1 MKEQADSI
9 RADMKQLLLIAY
21 NFPPLTTSG
30 MYRAYQFAKY
40 LPRHGW
46 RPLVVS
52 VDPASLQHTGPLDE
66 GPLAAMNGEIV
77 VSQARAFEP
86 MASLA
91 RWRARLP
98 GAGKSQA
105 FPGGSVAPGGTAGAD
120 GGGKSNGASWKDWL
134 TDWISLPDRQSGWIW
149 PAYRAAMR
157 LIRDETV
164 HAIVSTSPPPSG
176 HLAALL
182 LARRTGLPWIADFR
196 DPWIG
201 NPYHKVRSSGFLDP
215 ADAWMEKRV
224 VRSATRVIANTE
236 ELRLRFEERYPSL
249 ASRFV
254 TISNGFDG
262 EEIMPRS
269 RRTSKEPFRIIHAG
283 TLYGQR
289 DPTPVVRAL
298 ERMCDR
304 GDLRPGEFELVL
316 LGSAEGRSDTVT
328 SLLRSPLA
336 DRIRVEPQ
344 VARLEALQRLADSDL
359 LLLIQVGTTLQV
371 PRKLFEY
378 LAIGKPM
385 LALVTEGAT
394 ENLIRREEL
403 GRAVHPDDGAGI
415 ESALLNAMRGRSPA
429 SARPARFDFRVLTE
443 QLVEE
448 LEGMIR

>member
-1 MKEQADSI
+1 
-9 RADMKQLLLIAY
+9 MKQLLLIAY

-52 VDPASLQHTGPLDE
+52 VDPASLQHTGPLDAA
-66 GPLAAMNGEIV
+66 PLASMNGQIV

-91 RWRARLP
+91 RLRARLS
-98 GAGKSQA
+98 GARRPSDASGDA
-105 FPGGSVAPGGTAGAD
+105 ADPGGAPGNDRGPGS
-120 GGGKSNGASWKDWL
+120 GGASWKDWL

-149 PAYRAAMR
+149 PAYRAGMR
-157 LIRDETV
+157 LVREETV
-164 HAIVSTSPPPSG
+164 DAIVSTSPPPSG

-182 LARRTGLPWIADFR
+182 LSRRTGLPWIADFR

-201 NPYHKVRSSGFLDP
+201 NPYHNVRSSRFLDP
-215 ADAWMEKRV
+215 ADAWMERRV
-224 VRSATRVIANTE
+224 VRGARRVIANTE
-236 ELRLRFEERYPSL
+236 ELRLRFVDRYPAL

-269 RRTSKEPFRIIHAG
+269 SRASNEPFRIIHAG

-289 DPTPVVRAL
+289 DPTPIVRAL

-304 GDLRPGEFELVL
+304 GDLEPGEFELVL
-316 LGSAEGRSDTVT
+316 LGSAAGRSDTVA

-336 DRIRVEPQ
+336 SRIRVEPQ
-344 VARLEALQRLADSDL
+344 VGRAEALQQLADSDL

-394 ENLIRREEL
+394 ENLIRREKL
-403 GRAVHPDDGAGI
+403 GSAVRPDDGEGI
-415 ESALLNAMRGRSPA
+415 ENALRHAMTGQSRIPTRPA
-429 SARPARFDFRVLTE
+429 SFDFRALTE

-448 LEGMIR
+448 LEEMIR